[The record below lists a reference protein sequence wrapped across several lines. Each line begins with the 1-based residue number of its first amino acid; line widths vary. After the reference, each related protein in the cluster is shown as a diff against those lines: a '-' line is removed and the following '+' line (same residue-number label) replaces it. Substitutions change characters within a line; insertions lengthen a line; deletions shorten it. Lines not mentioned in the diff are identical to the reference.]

1 MRGGNDLRVSNN
13 HNVNIPQYVYR
24 KDSDKEKNSMEFSK
38 EDAVSLE
45 ISYEGRHA
53 IQIQE
58 KKDFVQDIVSYDRS
72 ASDLPEYSGMF
83 EADKAISSAIEN
95 CNKEEKGFVYDIIRQ
110 NFLIGNSNDM
120 SEDERQANISLGIKK
135 AQYAAENFIEESQ
148 RADFLQAMN
157 DIADLASS
165 GKSNQ
170 QGQMDYGINKPSYL
184 GHGSGLVYTTNAE
197 DMMKK
202 TDSKAYGEY
211 EKIQSDNAN
220 GDVAFNKLKYL
231 TNWYAK
237 KVSTDQNAV
246 KEYEQKADEY
256 IKENVKKRE
265 TDDTFQV
272 LNTSSKSRFLE
283 SIIEFQKKNPNS
295 FSALIR
301 RELSNPFYYK

>member
-1 MRGGNDLRVSNN
+1 MRVSNN
-13 HNVNIPQYVYR
+13 QNVNMPQYVSR
-24 KDSDKEKNSMEFSK
+24 KDGAKEKTNMAFSK
-38 EDAVSLE
+38 DEAVSLE

-53 IQIQE
+53 IQLRE
-58 KKDFVQDIVSYDRS
+58 KKDFAQDIVNYDKS

-83 EADKAISSAIEN
+83 EADKAISSATEN

-135 AQYAAENFIEESQ
+135 AQYAAENFIPESQ
-148 RADFLQAMN
+148 RDNFLQAMN

-165 GKSNQ
+165 GKPNQ

-184 GHGSGLVYTTNAE
+184 GHGSGLVYTTNAV

-202 TDSKAYGEY
+202 TDSKAYEGY
-211 EKIQSDNAN
+211 EKIQSDNSDE
-220 GDVAFNKLKYL
+220 DVAFNKLKYL

-237 KVSTDQNAV
+237 KVSTDPNAV

-256 IKENVKKRE
+256 VKENVKKRG
-265 TDDTFQV
+265 TDDTFQE
-272 LNTSSKSRFLE
+272 LYTSSKSEFLE
-283 SIIEFQKKNPNS
+283 SLIQFQKKNPNS
-295 FSALIR
+295 FSALIN
-301 RELSNPFYYK
+301 RELSNMFYYK